1 MHFSIKLFLKC
12 FIIKFLLL
20 SYYFTPDFCAGSFRC
35 QSLADSFNNNGI
47 VDSVTILTTS
57 PQRYGHMDNVSNR
70 EKIGKVNIIRFNTPE
85 HKNKFYR
92 QVIAYSFF
100 AFKAIKYSLK
110 HSKDYNYILST
121 SSRLGTAFAGFII
134 SRFSKKPHFLDL
146 RDVFSDN
153 LSSLKFSNN
162 IFGKIII
169 KIIKKIEILVTK
181 NANWINIVSSG
192 FLKYKHIQDS
202 NVQINIFT
210 NGIDKVFI
218 DNRKNK
224 TYGIL
229 NPKLP
234 LQFVYAGNMGLGQS
248 LEKTVIPMAR
258 HFGDKILFQ
267 LIGDGSSIH
276 KIKNIIIDEKLTNIQ
291 LIPPVKRTSLMSY
304 YNNADVLFL
313 QLNDIPA
320 FENVLPSKIFDY
332 GSFDKPILA
341 GVNGT
346 SKFFLEE
353 HMPYSYIYEPNNY
366 HQAIKLVDKI
376 LIDRIKINNDVFVE
390 KFSRE
395 KIMNKFVKSIIS
407 TIKKNKL

>member
-1 MHFSIKLFLKC
+1 MENVIK
-12 FIIKFLLL
+12 
-20 SYYFTPDFCAGSFRC
+20 S
-35 QSLADSFNNNGI
+35 
-47 VDSVTILTTS
+47 
-57 PQRYGHMDNVSNR
+57 

-85 HKNKFYR
+85 HKNKFYK
-92 QVIAYSFF
+92 QIIAYFYY
-100 AFKAIKYSLK
+100 ALKAITYSLK
-110 HSKDYNYILST
+110 HSKDYNFILST
-121 SSRLGTAFAGFII
+121 SSRLGTAFVGFII
-134 SRFSKKPHFLDL
+134 SKLLRKPHFLDI
-146 RDVFSDN
+146 RDVFSDS

-162 IFGKIII
+162 VFGKIII
-169 KIIKKIEILVTK
+169 KLIKKIEILVTK
-181 NANWINIVSSG
+181 NASWINIVSSG

-210 NGIDKVFI
+210 NGIDKIFI

-224 TYGIL
+224 ISRKH
-229 NPKLP
+229 NSKLP

-276 KIKNIIIDEKLTNIQ
+276 KLKNLITDEKLTNIQ
-291 LIPPVKRTSLMSY
+291 LIQPIKRTYLMRY

-346 SKFFLEE
+346 SKIFLEK
-353 HMPYSYIYEPNNY
+353 HLPHSYIFKPNNY
-366 HQAIKLVDKI
+366 RQAIKLVDKI
-376 LIDRIKINNDVFVE
+376 LNDRIDINNNLFVE
-390 KFSRE
+390 NFSRE
-395 KIMNKFVKSIIS
+395 KIANNFVKSITS
-407 TIKKNKL
+407 TIKKNNL